1 MAAVSGI
8 IPRSDAEMQHAASEV
23 DYIVVNPYNE
33 QTVSVPQHRYWP
45 MFTPRR
51 ARDTRAAV
59 QRLKFINT
67 FLKITPVRDEVGQR
81 MARLAADTFVKEVP
95 KGSMINIGVGFP
107 EEAVRVLIER
117 GLEETYTFTTE
128 AGSDGGLPAPGIFWR
143 RDPSPAFGKLAGH
156 VSPVPDRTRSRHVR
170 LSARR
175 PSGQRQRLQTGAP
188 PHRLRR
194 PGRPARHRR
203 RRPHADLCRKLDAR
217 RRIPPGRRS
226 HPPIKPGKPKFVDE
240 VPR

>member
-1 MAAVSGI
+1 M
-8 IPRSDAEMQHAASEV
+8 
-23 DYIVVNPYNE
+23 NPYNE

-45 MFTPRR
+45 MFTP
-51 ARDTRAAV
+51 ACALDTRAAV

-128 AGSDGGLPAPGIFWR
+128 ARMAALLGAGHLFRR

-156 VSPVPDRTRSRHVR
+156 VSPVPDRLEAAMFGFLHVDR
-170 LSARR
+170 QGNVNVSNGDPASPTTSARAAC
-175 PSGQRQRLQTGAP
+175 PTSPKA
-188 PHRLRR
+188 
-194 PGRPARHRR
+194 PAR
-203 RRPHADLCRKLDAR
+203 
-217 RRIPPGRRS
+217 
-226 HPPIKPGKPKFVDE
+226 
-240 VPR
+240 